1 MLPFAAWSAERSP
14 VEVTA
19 LLSFALEGVTT
30 GVLADA
36 GSVDVG
42 DSSCRSSASA
52 PVGVCTLSDTSLSAG
67 TVGSVRSTTISPEAS
82 LS

>member
-1 MLPFAAWSAERSP
+1 MLPLAACSAERSP
-14 VEVTA
+14 VEVAA
-19 LLSFALEGVTT
+19 LASLALDGVTT
-30 GVLADA
+30 GELADA

-42 DSSCRSSASA
+42 DSSVKSSASS
-52 PVGVCTLSDTSLSAG
+52 VGFWTLSDASLSAG